1 MATIRKSSIKDL
13 DNIAEIENSSFSKP
27 WSIEQLRATISKIFI
42 AEEKKE
48 IKGFIAIDFI
58 LDEVHILH
66 MAVHPDYRR
75 QGIGKLMIRK
85 AFEFPANKFFLE
97 VRESNYCAQKLYEGF
112 GFKVISKRK
121 NYYQDNNETAFVMEK
136 KNG

>member
-48 IKGFIAIDFI
+48 IKKRLEEYKA
-58 LDEVHILH
+58 
-66 MAVHPDYRR
+66 
-75 QGIGKLMIRK
+75 KLREIVKRFSNTIVK
-85 AFEFPANKFFLE
+85 LE
-97 VRESNYCAQKLYEGF
+97 
-112 GFKVISKRK
+112 
-121 NYYQDNNETAFVMEK
+121 DMEK
-136 KNG
+136 SLDLKNTPEQKSKSKD